1 MSLLAHQM
9 VHGRVIAATE
19 TFSIVI
25 PGAFRNVGVAEFFPA
40 LDIGSAVMI
49 EVLAGPFNAI
59 VKTLPL
65 DFAEL
70 MGRGIPLI
78 TIIVMM
84 TILVPLLGC
93 KSPAR
98 NQTC

>member
-1 MSLLAHQM
+1 MT
-9 VHGRVIAATE
+9 HGRIIAATE
-19 TFSIVI
+19 TFPIVI
-25 PGAFRNVGVAEFFPA
+25 SGAFLNVGVAEFFPA

-49 EVLAGPFNAI
+49 EVPAGSFNAI
-59 VKTLPL
+59 VKTTPL

-70 MGRGIPLI
+70 MGRSIPSVMI
-78 TIIVMM
+78 VVMM
-84 TILVPLLGC
+84 MILVPLLGC

>member
-9 VHGRVIAATE
+9 MHGRIIAATE
-19 TFSIVI
+19 TFPIVI

-49 EVLAGPFNAI
+49 EVFAGSFNSI
-59 VKTLPL
+59 VKALAL

-70 MGRGIPLI
+70 MRRSIPPVM
-78 TIIVMM
+78 IIVMM
-84 TILVPLLGC
+84 MILIPFLGC